1 MTNSEKVI
9 QLVFSAIDEVNQ
21 SLPKEQQLAKSSA
34 TILFGKGSHLDSL
47 GLVNLIVATEQ
58 IIEEEFGVPVTL
70 ADEKAMSQKNS
81 PFQTVESLVN
91 YILSLLNE
99 NADG

>member
-1 MTNSEKVI
+1 MTKTEKII
-9 QLVFSAIDEVNQ
+9 QSVFSAVDYVNQ
-21 SLPKEQQLAKSSA
+21 SLPQEEQLEKSVD
-34 TILFGKGSHLDSL
+34 TVLFGRGGKLDSL
-47 GLVNLIVATEQ
+47 GIVNLIVATEEA
-58 IIEEEFGVPVTL
+58 IEEEFGVTITL